1 MSPER
6 AVQEVMARYARAVDS
21 RDSDALVALYTPD
34 GQERLSYNRN
44 GIHEPVAAFRGSEEI
59 RVALA
64 TLVPPHQPGEWAH
77 HTTFDHLVS
86 IQEDR
91 ASLHAQF
98 VVYVITEAATS
109 PVAQLAGYYEWELV
123 QVDGTWLIT
132 DNSTILTTPLPA
144 GADV

>member
-6 AVQEVMARYARAVDS
+6 AVQEVMARYVRAVDS

-44 GIHEPVAAFRGSEEI
+44 GIHEPVAAFRGQDEI
-59 RVALA
+59 RGALA
-64 TLVPPHQPGEWAH
+64 TLLPPHQPGEWAH

-86 IQEDR
+86 IKGDR
-91 ASLHAQF
+91 ASLHAQY
-98 VVYVITEAATS
+98 VVYVIAEGAKFPEA
-109 PVAQLAGYYEWELV
+109 QFAGYYEWELV

-132 DNSTILTTPLPA
+132 DNSTILTTPVPA
-144 GADV
+144 GAEV